1 VPYRLGFLPNED
13 FPNGHWGFTLLD
25 ASCDAIFFVDFVFH
39 FRLAFWRSDN
49 LVIETVPILRRY
61 MRTMLLPINFGSVV
75 IAMGSLGSG
84 YQHLWVRAPLLL
96 RLFQVP
102 IITDE
107 IFRFYDA
114 ANFSARKLTKLMF
127 VWVMMLHMLSSFK
140 GVIQRW
146 DNDPMSTELYGF
158 REYMHSLWWTVTA
171 LTSFGTIPTPSSNV
185 QLTYSSGVLVGSFV
199 TSVYIIGNMGVLI
212 SNLDAAAV
220 SFRKRRDAV
229 DMFVVKQGLPN
240 ELASRLHMYQ
250 ECAWARGAGQNLQFV
265 VQQMNPTI
273 RADIMH
279 HICHSI
285 FVTIPLFEGC
295 GPKFISALMETM
307 QLEVFPQ
314 HEWVCHKGSISTAMY
329 IVMVG
334 TVSVIIDEERMVTV
348 KRLTPGDFFGE
359 RSLFGS
365 EKRNASIQAK
375 TTVDLVVLRASRF
388 MQVLQLYPEV
398 RRSIEDTNL
407 RREAETK
414 AASSVMNLQDMTSK
428 KATKRHTVGLRS
440 LSRVMALSRGESR
453 NGSRRWSDRNSNR
466 RSDCS
471 EDGGGSSM
479 SYIASGLERCRA
491 SIFAPSSRMT
501 MKIHSLQR
509 SSSSAEG
516 DLTSPRQTCSS
527 DSGGYS
533 RGSRL
538 STWFSSPPRQVRP
551 SEPS

>member
-1 VPYRLGFLPNED
+1 
-13 FPNGHWGFTLLD
+13 
-25 ASCDAIFFVDFVFH
+25 
-39 FRLAFWRSDN
+39 
-49 LVIETVPILRRY
+49 
-61 MRTMLLPINFGSVV
+61 
-75 IAMGSLGSG
+75 
-84 YQHLWVRAPLLL
+84 
-96 RLFQVP
+96 
-102 IITDE
+102 
-107 IFRFYDA
+107 
-114 ANFSARKLTKLMF
+114 
-127 VWVMMLHMLSSFK
+127 
-140 GVIQRW
+140 
-146 DNDPMSTELYGF
+146 
-158 REYMHSLWWTVTA
+158 
-171 LTSFGTIPTPSSNV
+171 
-185 QLTYSSGVLVGSFV
+185 
-199 TSVYIIGNMGVLI
+199 MGVLI

-388 MQVLQLYPEV
+388 MQVLLSPSRFPGKRASLYTLAMCEIENALHIAFCV
-398 RRSIEDTNL
+398 RRCFSCIRKCAAQSRIQICDVKL
-407 RREAETK
+407 RRR
-414 AASSVMNLQDMTSK
+414 
-428 KATKRHTVGLRS
+428 RH
-440 LSRVMALSRGESR
+440 
-453 NGSRRWSDRNSNR
+453 
-466 RSDCS
+466 
-471 EDGGGSSM
+471 
-479 SYIASGLERCRA
+479 
-491 SIFAPSSRMT
+491 
-501 MKIHSLQR
+501 
-509 SSSSAEG
+509 
-516 DLTSPRQTCSS
+516 
-527 DSGGYS
+527 
-533 RGSRL
+533 
-538 STWFSSPPRQVRP
+538 RP
-551 SEPS
+551 